1 VFVKSFFGKAA
12 RDIRSIWLKID
23 SAGSFIVQTRR
34 VGCSSAFGP
43 KPDFPSSG
51 PVLICPMP
59 AWVADVIRSDVHPLR
74 DAGLRRFGGRAC
86 FRHRMGMIFPNP
98 SKPKPD
104 GLKSHFHQFR
114 ELFWFLFW
122 FER

>member
-1 VFVKSFFGKAA
+1 
-12 RDIRSIWLKID
+12 
-23 SAGSFIVQTRR
+23 
-34 VGCSSAFGP
+34 
-43 KPDFPSSG
+43 
-51 PVLICPMP
+51 VLICPVR
-59 AWVADVIRSDVHPLR
+59 AWVSDVIRSDVHPLR

-104 GLKSHFHQFR
+104 GLKSHFYQFR